1 MHVIFVEPAFPANQ
15 RDLVRG
21 LQQAG
26 AGVTAIGEAPVEALG
41 EELAGSLLHY
51 EQVGSV
57 CDEEEMTRVV
67 RWVQSHSRVDR
78 LEATVEAHIMP
89 AARVRE
95 ACGIEGTSVRTAFL
109 CRDKPA
115 MKEVLREGGVSCAQ
129 SIGSNE
135 PDEIWAF
142 ARQVGYP
149 LIVKPRAAAGAS
161 GTYRADSDEVLEA
174 VLRDTGVGR
183 GGQVAVE
190 EFIEGHEAFYDTL
203 SIGGTV
209 VHDFVT
215 HYYPGVLEAMRTRW
229 ISPQFI
235 ATNRLDTAPEYGEV
249 RELGRRVNELL
260 GIETSA
266 THMEWFYGPKG
277 LKFSEIGCRPPGVR
291 AWDLYC
297 AGNEMDVY
305 REWGMAIVQGRP
317 SQTASRRYSA
327 GLITLRPDRDG
338 RIAGYEGLDQ
348 VQREF
353 GEWIIDTHL
362 PPPGTPTQ
370 PVEAGYMANAW
381 MRLRHPDYD
390 ELRAMLDRVGETVQ
404 VRAQ

>member
-174 VLRDTGVGR
+174 VLRETGVGR